1 MFNRR
6 DALDACLRV
15 LVGLSLLFTSMAGS
29 TQISATLSGRV
40 SDSSGAAL
48 SRVRVEAINERTGQ
62 QVAATTSEDGSFT
75 ISVAPGR
82 YTVTITAV
90 GFKKA
95 TLEHLAVNLAAT
107 QPLNVVL
114 RVGTTEATA
123 PTAPRHP
130 PAAPRHPPAA
140 PPHPPKEGNASSGLM
155 TGREFL
161 IANEKEA
168 VGYGLYSYLLFV
180 AAPDTEA
187 GKSRDLALIRA
198 FLQMLSDVSDLEAAG
213 ASKSDLNVTY
223 LLLTE
228 RPTQTQELPPA
239 DWVLSHYNFARA
251 EVLIHKLQKAYVNGP
266 YVISTLVP
274 LSIQSQP
281 PDQFLVQDMS
291 NVPSEVAGLWE
302 QEFERRAAQKDFW
315 APATRD
321 QAILQLRTF
330 VANAAYAFSDVNVA
344 LSTFKSSVAEW
355 ISWK

>member
-15 LVGLSLLFTSMAGS
+15 LVGLSLLFTAMAGF

-48 SRVRVEAINERTGQ
+48 SRVRIEAINEHTGQ

-82 YTVTITAV
+82 YTVTITAI

-114 RVGTTEATA
+114 RVGTTEASA
-123 PTAPRHP
+123 PAAPPHP
-130 PAAPRHPPAA
+130 PAAPL
-140 PPHPPKEGNASSGLM
+140 HPPKEGNASSSLM

-161 IANEKEA
+161 VANEKEA

-187 GKSRDLALIRA
+187 GKSRDLALIKA

-213 ASKSDLNVTY
+213 ASQSDLNVTY

-228 RPTQTQELPPA
+228 RPTQTQKVPPA